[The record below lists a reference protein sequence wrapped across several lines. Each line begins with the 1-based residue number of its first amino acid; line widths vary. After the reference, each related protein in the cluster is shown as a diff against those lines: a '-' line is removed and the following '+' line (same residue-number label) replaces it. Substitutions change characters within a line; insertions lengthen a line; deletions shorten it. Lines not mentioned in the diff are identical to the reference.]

1 MWRIGCEP
9 LFAEITAGAPSIDR
23 IVPASNAREEAG
35 KVIFKDEKRNNRM
48 RIEILNYFISSVTT
62 DDERAEVLGLPKG
75 CRILERAKIIPET

>member
-1 MWRIGCEP
+1 
-9 LFAEITAGAPSIDR
+9 
-23 IVPASNAREEAG
+23 
-35 KVIFKDEKRNNRM
+35 M